1 MAAAVESNNL
11 PMAVGSLIMTT
22 RAICV
27 LKPGIGEAAV
37 VYWSE
42 ETRRRGGG
50 RRRRRSGSGGSSE
63 SFEEAE
69 VSLAGRYAAETKALG
84 PAEEEECELEP
95 CSSLGKFGAGIK
107 SGM

>member
-1 MAAAVESNNL
+1 MAAAVESNDL
-11 PMAVGSLIMTT
+11 PIAVGSLITTT
-22 RAICV
+22 RAICI

-42 ETRRRGGG
+42 KTRRRGGG
-50 RRRRRSGSGGSSE
+50 RRRRSGSGGSSE

-69 VSLAGRYAAETKALG
+69 VCLAGCYAAETEALG

-95 CSSLGKFGAGIK
+95 CSSLGEFGAGIK